1 MHLVQNA
8 INKLVI
14 QTSCQKISIL
24 FYYHHDLIIESCRV
38 HVIYGVHKNHFSH
51 VLNNKAFWLEM
62 LIFIH
67 MQIILMYCPSVLSI
81 LIPVLLKMKHQV
93 SSAFVNDCKE
103 CGKVSGVVL
112 LFINLSYING
122 CRLFINIKQ
131 HKKVKYLIEL
141 KQKFIAC
148 PSNMK
153 TDSLL
158 DRNDISFQCFLV
170 STIKQCLH
178 LPFMGKKIITD
189 VLRLLP
195 YTSSLFDRNEGTFYT
210 CIGGQK

>member
-1 MHLVQNA
+1 
-8 INKLVI
+8 
-14 QTSCQKISIL
+14 
-24 FYYHHDLIIESCRV
+24 
-38 HVIYGVHKNHFSH
+38 
-51 VLNNKAFWLEM
+51 
-62 LIFIH
+62 
-67 MQIILMYCPSVLSI
+67 MQILLMYCPSVLSI

-93 SSAFVNDCKE
+93 SSAFVNDC
-103 CGKVSGVVL
+103 KVSGVVL

-153 TDSLL
+153 QIVFWTEMIFHFSVFQFLPSSSACIYLL
-158 DRNDISFQCFLV
+158 WE
-170 STIKQCLH
+170 
-178 LPFMGKKIITD
+178 KKIITD

-195 YTSSLFDRNEGTFYT
+195 YTSSLFNRNEGTFYT
-210 CIGGQK
+210 CIGG

>member
-14 QTSCQKISIL
+14 PTSCQKISIL
-24 FYYHHDLIIESCRV
+24 FYYPHDLIIESCRV

-51 VLNNKAFWLEM
+51 ILNNKAFWLEM

-93 SSAFVNDCKE
+93 SSAFVNDCKK

-141 KQKFIAC
+141 KQKFTAC

-153 TDSLL
+153 QIVFWIEMIFHLSVFQFLPSSSACIYLL
-158 DRNDISFQCFLV
+158 W
-170 STIKQCLH
+170 
-178 LPFMGKKIITD
+178 GKI
-189 VLRLLP
+189 
-195 YTSSLFDRNEGTFYT
+195 
-210 CIGGQK
+210 